1 MANLILSQP
10 YGDYNHYDIW
20 SALMESYLLAQDL
33 WDIVQPTTE
42 PPKPE
47 DDVKAWTK
55 KNAAA
60 LYAIQSR
67 CNEDILLEIKGIS
80 SARTVWDK
88 LATKYRPESSPEMPG
103 QGDSKPDSLRH
114 LVSHIP
120 DDCLPFQSDSFSSP
134 TSDSPRH
141 LNSHI
146 SAENCSAVSEV
157 LPKYG
162 PLRVAIDSGDWDT
175 ASNFLRSNHDAKT
188 ARISVNGRRVLHV
201 AVFAGHMEIVEEL
214 VQLLSVAELGKRDDF
229 GLTALAQAV
238 ILQNIRMVNCMLR
251 KNTNLLNIR
260 DNENRI
266 PLITAL
272 EFGNIKVARYL
283 YSVSL
288 ENDQTLR
295 DIDAS
300 TALTRFILL
309 NNFDVALDL
318 LNRYPCSAIAPNMYM
333 SSPLAALASKS
344 SAFPSGNQLSLWEKW
359 IYACISIPSTD
370 STNDIQIDI
379 HQSDHVKMSGSGI
392 KKHLYEIKLRHHQAR
407 QLLVQMCSEVRKM
420 DRDCVNEAIL
430 QAVKGGVVEFIDA
443 IVKVD
448 GRLLY
453 STDAEGRN
461 LFFYAVLHR
470 QAKIFSFIHRLDV
483 KSTLI
488 TNALDSSSN
497 TILHMVAMLEHST
510 ERDRITGAALKMQS
524 ELRWFKDVEKVCLP
538 WIHDIRNKTNM
549 TAKELFI
556 HNHKDMLKEGEKWM
570 KATATSCMVV
580 GALIITIMFTAAFT
594 VPGGNNQNTGFL
606 TFSDKKLF
614 TAFIIFDALSL
625 FSASTSVLIF
635 LGMVTSRY
643 AEDDF
648 SRSLPLKMIIGHY
661 TLFFSI
667 ATMMVAFCSGLFLMV
682 PKKLWMVIP
691 VICLASVT
699 VIQFASMLFPLL
711 VYMLKQISTYRLGRR
726 HLHRLF

>member
-1 MANLILSQP
+1 MTKLILSQ
-10 YGDYNHYDIW
+10 YRYSDYNIYDSW
-20 SALMESYLLAQDL
+20 SVLMESYLLAQDL
-33 WDIVQPTTE
+33 WDIVQATTE

-47 DDVKAWTK
+47 DDVEFKAWTK

-67 CNEDILLEIKGIS
+67 CDEDILLEIKGIS
-80 SARTVWDK
+80 SARIVWDA
-88 LATKYRPESSPEMPG
+88 LATKYGPKSPTDMPG
-103 QGDSKPDSLRH
+103 QGDSKPD
-114 LVSHIP
+114 IP
-120 DDCLPFQSDSFSSP
+120 RDSP
-134 TSDSPRH
+134 SDSPRH
-141 LNSHI
+141 LNSDI
-146 SAENCSAVSEV
+146 PAENCSHVSTVIPE
-157 LPKYG
+157 YD
-162 PLRVAIDSGDWDT
+162 PLRVAINSGDWDA
-175 ASNFLRSNHDAKT
+175 ASDFLRREDDAKR

-201 AVFAGHMEIVEEL
+201 AVFAGHMEIVEKL
-214 VQLLSVAELGKRDDF
+214 VQLLSVAELEKRDDF

-238 ILQNIRMVNCMLR
+238 ILQNIRMVDCMLT

-260 DNENRI
+260 DSKKRI

-272 EFGNIKVARYL
+272 KFGNIEVARHL
-283 YSVSL
+283 YFVSL
-288 ENDQTLR
+288 ENHQTLS

-300 TALTRFILL
+300 TALTGFILL

-318 LNRYPCSAIAPNMYM
+318 LKRYPSSAIVPNMYK

-344 SAFPSGNQLSLWEKW
+344 SAFPSGNQLSFWEKW

-392 KKHLYEIKLRHHQAR
+392 KKHLYETKLLHHQAR

-430 QAVKGGVVEFIDA
+430 QAVEGGVVEFIDE

-470 QAKIFSFIHRLDV
+470 QAKIFSFIYRLDV
-483 KSTLI
+483 KSLI

-538 WIHDIRNKTNM
+538 WIHDIRNDTNM

-570 KATATSCMVV
+570 KGTATSCTVV

-594 VPGGNNQNTGFL
+594 VPGGNNQTTGFPI
-606 TFSDKKLF
+606 FSDKKLF
-614 TAFIIFDALSL
+614 TVFIIFDALSL

-667 ATMMVAFCSGLFLMV
+667 ATMMVAFCAGLFIMV
-682 PKKLWMVIP
+682 PKKSWMVIP
-691 VICLASVT
+691 AICLASVT
-699 VIQFASMLFPLL
+699 VIQFACMLFPLL
-711 VYMLKQISTYRLGRR
+711 VYMLKQISTYRLGTR